1 VIDELGLEINA
12 LPLDFTESV
21 SKSIPHQGP
30 KEPAPPTRIVD
41 LSELE
46 RRLLSEL
53 ALGEATIDSLS
64 AATQVPAGRISA
76 ALLQLEMKRLVRQ
89 LPGKYFSKAG

>member
-1 VIDELGLEINA
+1 VLEGALVPGA
-12 LPLDFTESV
+12 LPALLLPPAWLGQARPNEHLD
-21 SKSIPHQGP
+21 
-30 KEPAPPTRIVD
+30 VD

-64 AATQVPAGRISA
+64 TATQVPAGRISA